1 MYNNKKI
8 SAVIVAAGSSRR
20 MKSDVPKILMELLGE
35 KVIHRTARAFENSDY
50 IDEIIVV
57 TREQDIEEIKLI
69 LADITK
75 LKTVVPGGSER
86 QESVLNG
93 VHATSGDIIAIH
105 DGARPLVSDEEIRRV
120 IEDAE
125 KYGAATLSAVPK
137 DTVKVADKDGFVSE
151 TPDRST
157 LRNIYTPQVFGR
169 EEYLSAAE
177 SEEAKRAMY
186 TDDCQ
191 LFEKLNKRVFL
202 SEGKYTN
209 IKITTPEDLAIATA
223 IAQGID

>member
-20 MKSDVPKILMELLGE
+20 MKSDVPKILMEILGE
-35 KVIHRTARAFENSDY
+35 KVIHRTARAFDNNDY
-50 IDEIIVV
+50 VDEIVVV
-57 TREQDIEEIKLI
+57 TREQDIEEISSI
-69 LADITK
+69 LWDMAK
-75 LKTVVPGGSER
+75 LKTVVHGGSER

-93 VHATSGDIIAIH
+93 VHAASGDIIAIH
-105 DGARPLVSDEEIRRV
+105 DGARPLVSDEEIRQV

-151 TPDRST
+151 TPNRST

-177 SEEAKRAMY
+177 SEEAKKAMY

-223 IAQGID
+223 IAQGMN

>member
-1 MYNNKKI
+1 MYNNKLI
-8 SAVIVAAGSSRR
+8 SAIIVAAGSSRR
-20 MKSDVPKILMELLGE
+20 MKSDVPKILMEILGE
-35 KVIHRTARAFENSDY
+35 KVIHRTARAFDKNDY

-57 TREQDIEEIKLI
+57 TREQDIEEIKTI
-69 LADITK
+69 LSDITK
-75 LKTVVPGGSER
+75 LKTVVAGGSER

-93 VHATSGDIIAIH
+93 VHAASGDIIAIH
-105 DGARPLVSDEEIRRV
+105 DGARPLVSDEEINRV

-125 KYGAATLSAVPK
+125 KCGAATLSAVPK
-137 DTVKVADKDGFVSE
+137 DTVKVADGDGFVSE
-151 TPDRST
+151 TPNRST

-177 SEEAKRAMY
+177 SEEAKKAMY

-191 LFEKLNKRVFL
+191 LFEKLGKKVFL

-209 IKITTPEDLAIATA
+209 IKITTPEDLAIAEA
-223 IAQGID
+223 IAKGMN

>member
-1 MYNNKKI
+1 MYNNKKV

-20 MKSDVPKILMELLGE
+20 MKSDVPKILMEILGE
-35 KVIHRTARAFENSDY
+35 KIVHRTARAFDDNDY

-57 TREQDIEEIKLI
+57 TREQDIEEISDI
-69 LADITK
+69 LSDIKK
-75 LKTVVPGGSER
+75 LKTVVAGGSER

-93 VHATSGDIIAIH
+93 VHAASGDIVAIH
-105 DGARPLVSDEEIRRV
+105 DGARPLVSDEEIKKV
-120 IEDAE
+120 TEDAE

-151 TPDRST
+151 TPNRST

-177 SEEAKRAMY
+177 SEEAKKAMY

-191 LFEKLNKRVFL
+191 LFEKLNKRVYL

-223 IAQGID
+223 IAQGMK